1 MKLSPL
7 VVKEI
12 KMSASMTTSFAHIPG
27 EWNEEGDPSE
37 IQGYIDQNI

>member
-1 MKLSPL
+1 MKSLLL
-7 VVKEI
+7 VIKEI
-12 KMSASMTTSFAHIPG
+12 EMSASVNTSFAHIPR